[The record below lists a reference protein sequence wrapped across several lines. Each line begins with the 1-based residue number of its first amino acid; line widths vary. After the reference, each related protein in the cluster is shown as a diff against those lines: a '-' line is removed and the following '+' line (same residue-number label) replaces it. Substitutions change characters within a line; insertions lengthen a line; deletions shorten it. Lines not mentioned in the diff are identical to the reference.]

1 MSDTGAPLAR
11 EPESADLRLALND
24 DTARAAVSPRADAA
38 LRVLLG
44 LARTPAPG
52 VQTAESLARS
62 QGLTRRMLDPVLLD
76 LSRAGI
82 VIGLR
87 GQFGGYRL
95 GWQTEQITLADVIA
109 AVDRPLAEACGLTGR
124 ANRVRPP
131 TDGLE
136 AMWLG
141 VRAGLHA
148 VLEGFTVDALVRDTT
163 GTGADLAA
171 DSGADAGERA
181 ARGA

>member
-62 QGLTRRMLDPVLLD
+62 QGLTRRLLD

-141 VRAGLHA
+141 VR
-148 VLEGFTVDALVRDTT
+148 
-163 GTGADLAA
+163 
-171 DSGADAGERA
+171 
-181 ARGA
+181 